1 MTHTTIIVQ
10 ARMTSTRL
18 PGKVLMPVMGRPL
31 LEYQLDRLREVPRT
45 RLCVATTT
53 NGTDEPIVDL
63 CRKLSIAVHRG
74 PEDDVLSR
82 YVEAAAVMQADPII
96 RVTSDCP
103 LIDPDVVSRVIA
115 LYEGGGCDYA
125 SNALTRTFPR
135 GLDTE
140 VVSRSALEMAGR
152 EATGPAD
159 REHVTPFLY
168 RQPERFRLCG
178 LQHTGD
184 LSDHRWTVDT
194 AEDYRFVSEV
204 IQELYPQNPRF
215 RMADVLDLLER
226 LPELREINLGAQQR
240 EIATE

>member
-1 MTHTTIIVQ
+1 MSHATIIVQ

-18 PGKVLMPVMGRPL
+18 PGKVLMPVMGRPVM
-31 LEYQLDRLREVPRT
+31 EYQLDRLREVPRT

-53 NGTDEPIVDL
+53 NGTDGPIEDL
-63 CRKLSIAVHRG
+63 CRKLGIAVHRG
-74 PEDDVLSR
+74 PEEDVLAR
-82 YVEAAAVMQADPII
+82 YLEAAAAMQADPVI

-115 LYEGGGCDYA
+115 LYERGDCDYA
-125 SNALTRTFPR
+125 SNTLTRTFPR

-140 VVSRSALEMAGR
+140 VVSRRALEMAGR
-152 EATGPAD
+152 EATRLAD

-178 LQHTGD
+178 LEHTGD

-194 AEDYRFVSEV
+194 VEDYRFVSEV
-204 IQELYPQNPRF
+204 IEELYPQNPRF
-215 RMADVLDLLER
+215 RMAEILDLLER
-226 LPELREINLGAQQR
+226 RPELREINRGVEQR